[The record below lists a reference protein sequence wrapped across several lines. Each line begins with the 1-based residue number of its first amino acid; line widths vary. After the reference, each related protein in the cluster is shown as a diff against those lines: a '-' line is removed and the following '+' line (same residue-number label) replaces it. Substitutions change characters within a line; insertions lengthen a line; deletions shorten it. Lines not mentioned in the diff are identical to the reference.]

1 MLATPEFVGAESLI
15 AALDEACSR
24 ASGEAVPLR
33 VKDRLEELL
42 RSDAIDLPA
51 TAQQPGKGA
60 YGRHLLYASEE
71 HGYHV
76 VAMAWG
82 ASQGTP
88 LHDHAGVWCVEGVWK
103 GNMEVVQHEL
113 IEEAD
118 DERYRFDRKETVYA
132 GPGNC
137 GSLIPPFEY
146 HTLTNAR
153 ADSTS
158 VTLHIYGTE
167 LTECSIFRPIDETDG
182 SWFQREVKA
191 LSYDDA

>member
-1 MLATPEFVGAESLI
+1 MLANPSFVGAEALVS
-15 AALDEACSR
+15 ALDEACTH
-24 ASGEAVPLR
+24 ASDEAIALY

-42 RSDAIDLPA
+42 RSDAIDLPEI
-51 TAQQPGKGA
+51 AQTPGESS

-82 ASQGTP
+82 GAQGTP

-113 IEEAD
+113 LEEAED
-118 DERYRFDRKETVYA
+118 GRCRFERKDKVHA

-146 HTLTNAR
+146 HTLANAES
-153 ADSTS
+153 DSTS
-158 VTLHIYGTE
+158 ITLHIYGSE
-167 LTECSIFRPIDETDG
+167 LTSCSIFAPLGDD
-182 SWFQREVKA
+182 WFQREIRP
-191 LSYDDA
+191 LSYGS

>member
-1 MLATPEFVGAESLI
+1 MLATPEFVGADALI
-15 AALDEACSR
+15 SALDEACTH
-24 ASGEAVPLR
+24 ADDEAIALR
-33 VKDRLEELL
+33 VKDQLEDLL
-42 RSDAIDLPA
+42 RTGAIGLPEE
-51 TAQQPGKGA
+51 AQQPRGNS
-60 YGRHLLYASEE
+60 YGRHLLYASAE

-113 IEEAD
+113 LESAEED
-118 DERYRFDRKETVYA
+118 RYRFDPKEAVCA

-146 HTLTNAR
+146 HTLANA
-153 ADSTS
+153 DSESTS
-158 VTLHIYGTE
+158 VTLHIYGAE
-167 LTECSIFRPIDETDG
+167 LTECSIFSPLGEG
-182 SWFQREVKA
+182 WFRREQRA
-191 LSYDDA
+191 LTYDDA